1 MKRTFFLSIVLM
13 VSLMLF
19 QKGITYACTGI
30 SLRSVDGSY
39 IQARTIEWSGS
50 ALESMYV
57 IVPRGEQFTSY
68 TPTGV
73 NGLSFKAK
81 YGMVG
86 IAVVQKEFIA
96 EGINEKGLSAG
107 LFYFPGYG
115 KYPLYNQKN
124 NSKTIS
130 DLQLTTWMLSQF
142 SSVEEVIAAIDD
154 VFVTTI
160 QGDATVHWRI
170 GDSSGRQVVLEYKD
184 GRAMIYEN
192 QVGVITNSPDF
203 HWQVTNLNNYVNL
216 YPGNS
221 GIRQYNDHTVAPFG
235 AGSGFLGLPGDF
247 TPASRFVRAF
257 FLSATAV
264 PMNTALE
271 SVIQSFKILN
281 NFDIPIGVLFEKGKA
296 PDIPSATQ
304 WTSSIDLT
312 NRRVYYRTMYNSSI
326 RCIDLSNIDFAKTKF
341 IVSFLDEQKS
351 EPINKIL

>member
-115 KYPLYNQKN
+115 KYPLYK
-124 NSKTIS
+124 
-130 DLQLTTWMLSQF
+130 
-142 SSVEEVIAAIDD
+142 
-154 VFVTTI
+154 
-160 QGDATVHWRI
+160 
-170 GDSSGRQVVLEYKD
+170 
-184 GRAMIYEN
+184 RA
-192 QVGVITNSPDF
+192 
-203 HWQVTNLNNYVNL
+203 
-216 YPGNS
+216 
-221 GIRQYNDHTVAPFG
+221 
-235 AGSGFLGLPGDF
+235 
-247 TPASRFVRAF
+247 
-257 FLSATAV
+257 
-264 PMNTALE
+264 
-271 SVIQSFKILN
+271 
-281 NFDIPIGVLFEKGKA
+281 
-296 PDIPSATQ
+296 
-304 WTSSIDLT
+304 
-312 NRRVYYRTMYNSSI
+312 
-326 RCIDLSNIDFAKTKF
+326 
-341 IVSFLDEQKS
+341 
-351 EPINKIL
+351 